1 MNDHLTNPENS
12 DNPDKTA
19 FKKPALS
26 NLDAPKPM
34 GYLAVFLFTL
44 GIYLFQILFAG
55 IFFLIDSLFNLPD
68 STGFITIVIFTAMSL
83 VWAGGA
89 FFIQKVLFLPKH
101 ILNYDLFLPKFW
113 GFVVLTI
120 LIPVVM
126 FTGSQFDLLVQ
137 YLLPGL
143 SRSSNTMEN
152 FQYLALK
159 SPLMILAIYF
169 LTVVVAPLTEE
180 IFFRG
185 LLFRMLRLRNK
196 PFFLAA
202 IYTSIIFSLVHV
214 QLMGLFLL
222 TLVGIIACYLSEK
235 SNSLLPSMLFHGFY
249 NLIVVSVAFGIFF
262 AEEPQIELFSTSY
275 EPTSQITSSFPFT
288 AFGIIPGVLI
298 IIFLLKLFLRSL
310 PPGQLNQKWKWKNPA
325 ISPPQ
330 VNSQQF

>member
-1 MNDHLTNPENS
+1 MNQYPTEP
-12 DNPDKTA
+12 DNPD
-19 FKKPALS
+19 FKKPELS

-55 IFFLIDSLFNLPD
+55 IFFLTDSLFNLPD
-68 STGFITIVIFTAMSL
+68 SKGFITIVIFTTMSL
-83 VWAGGA
+83 IWAAGA

-101 ILNYDLFLPKFW
+101 ILNYDLFLPKLW
-113 GFVVLTI
+113 GFVVLAI

-126 FTGSQFDLLVQ
+126 FTGSQLDLLLQ
-137 YLLPGL
+137 YLFPGL
-143 SRSSNTMEN
+143 NTSSNTMEN

-169 LTVVVAPLTEE
+169 LTVVIAPLTEE
-180 IFFRG
+180 LFFRG

-202 IYTSIIFSLVHV
+202 VYTSIIFSLVHV

-249 NLIVVSVAFGIFF
+249 NLIVVSIAFGVFF
-262 AEEPQIELFSTSY
+262 TKEPQIELFAVNY
-275 EPTSQITSSFPFT
+275 ESTSQITKSFPYT
-288 AFGIIPGVLI
+288 SFGIIPGVLI
-298 IIFLLKLFLRSL
+298 IIVLLKLFLHSL
-310 PPGQLNQKWKWKNPA
+310 PPGQFDRKWKLLKPA
-325 ISPPQ
+325 TTSSRQ
-330 VNSQQF
+330 FNSE